1 MVSWDTLYF
10 QTKPYITNYIQLLYP
25 AYTLVMYIYIYII
38 FLWHIHISYI
48 IYTILNSHSKNSTDV
63 QPKKKKTG
71 ASRGTLATSSS
82 YTA

>member
-25 AYTLVMYIYIYII
+25 AYTLVMYIYIHHVLMAYPYII
-38 FLWHIHISYI
+38 YY

-63 QPKKKKTG
+63 QPKKKNRRL
-71 ASRGTLATSSS
+71 RGTLATSSS